1 MKRFLKSVRDNGGA
15 MALLV
20 NGVNLLPF
28 AGIALLFSADAVAI
42 AFGIVFLLLGLLMWT
57 ITFNN

>member
-1 MKRFLKSVRDNGGA
+1 MKRFLREVRNNGGA

-28 AGIALLFSADAVAI
+28 AGLGLMLSSDAVGI
-42 AFGIVFLLLGLLMWT
+42 AFGIIFLILGLFMWT
-57 ITFNN
+57 VSYK